1 MRVLT
6 VGNRYPPAGTGGYER
21 VWQAAVEGL
30 RAAGHE
36 VSVLTTALDSGI
48 ESSVVELGV
57 QRVLRW
63 PWRPGGWE
71 RLGPLAAVRQERH
84 NAAAFAE
91 AARRADLVCWFSLG
105 GLSLSLI
112 SRCSPPQLAV
122 VHDGWPLYGPG
133 VDPWTARWGRLSR
146 HRYDPRRVDHWSAN
160 SAYTRDRL
168 LTGVPGLSPARFSV
182 EHPGIDPTA
191 FPPVPPR
198 PWTGELLVLGR
209 VEEGKGVADALRA
222 LPEDMRLTVA
232 GPSDPGHLRALRA
245 DAPPEVRF
253 TGPTNDP
260 AGVIA
265 AADAVL
271 FPVTWPEPWGLV
283 PLEAMAVGRPVIAT
297 GTGGSAEYLRDGENA
312 LLFPPGDPAALRNA
326 IVRLSAEPKLR
337 ARLVTGGRATAA
349 RFTEA
354 AWTAAIVGH
363 AERLGDGRRVPQSTP

>member
-21 VWQAAVEGL
+21 IWQAAVEAL

-36 VSVLTTALDSGI
+36 VDVLTTVPDSAT
-48 ESSVVELGV
+48 EPPAVEPGV

-63 PWRPGGWE
+63 PWRPEGWE
-71 RLGPLAAVRQERH
+71 RPGPVAAARQERH

-91 AARRADLVCWFSLG
+91 AERGADLVCWCSMG

-112 SRCSPPQLAV
+112 SRCSNPQLAL

-133 VDPWTARWGRLSR
+133 VDPWTARWGRASR

-168 LTGVPGLSPARFSV
+168 LAGVPALDPSRSSV
-182 EHPGIDPTA
+182 EHPGIDPSA
-191 FPPVPPR
+191 FPASPAR
-198 PWTGELLVLGR
+198 DWAGELLVLGR
-209 VEEGKGVADALRA
+209 VEEGKGVGDAVRA
-222 LPEDMRLTVA
+222 LPEGMRLTVT
-232 GPSDPGHLRALRA
+232 GSSDPDQLRGLQVGASPA
-245 DAPPEVRF
+245 VRF
-253 TGPTNDP
+253 TGPTGDP
-260 AGVIA
+260 AGAIA

-312 LLFPPGDPAALRNA
+312 LLVPPGDPAALRVA
-326 IVRLSAEPKLR
+326 IGRLAGEPDLR
-337 ARLVTGGRATAA
+337 ARLVAGGRETAA

-354 AWTAAIVGH
+354 TWTGAIVAH
-363 AERLGDGRRVPQSTP
+363 AERLGDGRRVLTSTP